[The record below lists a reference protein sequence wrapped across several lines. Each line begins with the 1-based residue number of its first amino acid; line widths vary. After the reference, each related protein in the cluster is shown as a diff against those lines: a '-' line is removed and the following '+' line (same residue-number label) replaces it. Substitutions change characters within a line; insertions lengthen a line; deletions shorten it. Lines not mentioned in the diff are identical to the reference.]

1 MADTFDKVYEQ
12 RPAHSLKNKLMLIAT
27 MACLISENI
36 KGDEQKVFLYVI
48 QRKIDNEEGIDD
60 VGDENWRGKLFYLT
74 SLVKNKFQA
83 LKSEIKQMQED

>member
-1 MADTFDKVYEQ
+1 
-12 RPAHSLKNKLMLIAT
+12 MLIAT